1 MPYIIKEEFINK
13 KGELRTTFFY
23 GTFEIPMFGRQ
34 TEITSDIN
42 SAKRF
47 KTKMEADRWKGFMSK
62 RAVVVKVD

>member
-1 MPYIIKEEFINK
+1 
-13 KGELRTTFFY
+13 
-23 GTFEIPMFGRQ
+23 MFGRQ